1 MEVGDVVV
9 LESNQTSGYKDGDI
23 GIIVNIEQVSPKCEI
38 CWVLMRNDITVPFW
52 PEELRTVDEK
62 G

>member
-1 MEVGDVVV
+1 MVVGDVVV

-23 GIIVNIEQVSPKCEI
+23 GIIVSIEQVSPMCEI
-38 CWVLMRNDITVPFW
+38 CLVLMPNDVTVPFW
-52 PEELRTVDEK
+52 PQELRIIDEK